1 MRPPCTR
8 AASLSMPPPDFR
20 LPRSRHTPEGARLRH
35 TPGSTCPHGCRACVP
50 RLRHHAL
57 ITPCRPLGRYAAAVE
72 RAGPSRR
79 LEDDAVAM
87 GEMVVP
93 ACPAGGLLLWDFRTL
108 HRGMPNDTRRG
119 ITHAPRNK
127 CRTLLV
133 ARCPLSAPPALVL
146 RSAARCACG
155 AVDRLGARPPRC
167 DAGEPHQRA
176 RRAACR
182 GGGARRS
189 ACIDREAAG

>member
-1 MRPPCTR
+1 M
-8 AASLSMPPPDFR
+8 
-20 LPRSRHTPEGARLRH
+20 
-35 TPGSTCPHGCRACVP
+35 
-50 RLRHHAL
+50 
-57 ITPCRPLGRYAAAVE
+57 E

-127 CRTLLV
+127 CRTLSSWP
-133 ARCPLSAPPALVL
+133 AAHSQPYSQPRPPLS
-146 RSAARCACG
+146 SAARPVAH
-155 AVDRLGARPPRC
+155 AVLSTGLARDRLDVTQASLTKELAALPAEGAAR
-167 DAGEPHQRA
+167 DAARA
-176 RRAACR
+176 SIARLQAERWQKVRA
-182 GGGARRS
+182 S
-189 ACIDREAAG
+189 SSS